1 MAKFNAVN
9 RGVYIADNW
18 NFLRSLNSECVDLVC
33 IDPPFGKNETWQ
45 ANKLRPKLA
54 TDEQDNELRLLKL
67 WDISNAKEAA
77 AAGLTWP
84 DASSDGG
91 RRNAQGGFTDIWS
104 WQEDINEDWM
114 LELESRENLRG
125 IHRLI
130 DATRYVH
137 GDDIAAYL
145 CYMAV
150 RIIEIRRV
158 LKPTGSLFLH
168 CDHTA
173 SGYLRQLLDGVFGK
187 ENFQNE
193 IVWYYQTG
201 GVTKKR
207 FSRKHD
213 TIFFYTKGS
222 SWTFNGEAIQI
233 PRTEKAMQRA
243 RNPAGAR
250 ISAQDTHKNP
260 DDVLNIPQMNPMA
273 KERTGYPTQKPV
285 ALAKRIIQAVTNPG
299 DVVLDCFAGCAYT
312 AVAAEM
318 LAKDDP
324 EQARQ
329 WAACDMNLRSWTVF
343 KRQFSKES
351 LVVLDCN
358 DQTTGQQVLKGN
370 PVVTVHGPNE
380 LPKRTSPVTDDW
392 QTASKLGQ
400 VKPTPEYKR
409 KSAIIIEEK
418 VMLER
423 LLKLSDYRAWCCGFA
438 NRFPDGRIEQT
449 SNNFHL
455 DHIKPKS
462 KGGNDRIYN
471 RAPLCSRHNTSKGNR
486 RITLE
491 QLRVEIGVRREMLV
505 DDPNDLIDLEWAEER
520 THEIWAIEY
529 ASHLAGTPQ
538 QG

>member
-1 MAKFNAVN
+1 MAEFNAVN

-18 NFLRSLNSECVDLVC
+18 NFLRSLNSECIDLVC

-84 DASSDGG
+84 DAGSDGG

-370 PVVTVHGPNE
+370 PVVTVHGPNK

-400 VKPTPEYKR
+400 VKPAPEYKR
-409 KSAIIIEEK
+409 KSAVIIEDK
-418 VMLER
+418 VMLDR
-423 LLKLSDYRAWCCGFA
+423 LLKLSGYRAWCCGFA
-438 NRFPDGRIEQT
+438 NRFPDGRIEPT

-455 DHIKPKS
+455 DHVKPKS

-538 QG
+538 QD

>member
-1 MAKFNAVN
+1 MAEFNAVN

-18 NFLRSLNSECVDLVC
+18 DFLRSLNSECVDLVC

-45 ANKLRPKLA
+45 ANKLRPKLDP
-54 TDEQDNELRLLKL
+54 DEQDNELRLLKW

-77 AAGLTWP
+77 AVGLIWP

-130 DATRYVH
+130 DATRYIH

-168 CDHTA
+168 CDHA
-173 SGYLRQLLDGVFGK
+173 ANGYLRQLLDGVFGK

-201 GVTKKR
+201 GATKKR

-233 PRTEKAMQRA
+233 PRTEKAMRRA
-243 RNPAGAR
+243 QNPTGAR

-260 DDVLNIPQMNPMA
+260 DDVLDIPQMNPMA

-358 DQTTGQQVLKGN
+358 DRTTGQQVLKGN

-380 LPKRTSPVTDDW
+380 LPKRTSPVTDNW

-409 KSAIIIEEK
+409 KSAIIIEER
-418 VMLER
+418 VMLDR
-423 LLKLSDYRAWCCGFA
+423 LLKLSGYRAWCCGFA
-438 NRFPDGRIEQT
+438 NRFPDGRIEPT
-449 SNNFHL
+449 NNNFHL

-505 DDPNDLIDLEWAEER
+505 DDPNDLIDLDWAEER

-529 ASHLAGTPQ
+529 ASHLAATSPQ
-538 QG
+538 D